1 MSTSSLQPGQKIPA
15 TIVTGFLGAGKTTL
29 IRNLLTN
36 ANGKRIALIVNEFG
50 DMGFDGSLVNGCADP
65 DCAAEEVVELT
76 NGCICCTVAD
86 DFLPTMEMLL
96 ARETPPEH
104 IVIETSGLAL
114 PQPLVRAFSWPS
126 VKTKVT
132 VDGVVTVLDAAA
144 LAEGRIALD
153 EDALEAQRAADQA
166 LDHESPVEELFQDQL
181 RCADLVVLNKADL
194 VSGHALDIVHER
206 IAADVRPAVHIVSSE
221 KGTLPIEVLLGRGS
235 AAEDDM
241 AERHEH
247 HQHHHDDHEHD
258 HDHDHHHGDGHH
270 GHDDHHHHDHHHDH
284 HHHDDFES
292 HVLDVGA
299 YASLKDAEA
308 RVLEVMAQKGVLRI
322 KGAVRIEGKAAPA
335 MVQAVGPRVETWFAA
350 GAESAGRLVII
361 GLKGL
366 DLDAARSIL
375 GTTAKAA

>member
-1 MSTSSLQPGQKIPA
+1 MTLGQKIPA

-29 IRNLLTN
+29 IRNLLQN
-36 ANGKRIALIVNEFG
+36 ADGKRIALIVNEFG
-50 DMGFDGSLVNGCADP
+50 DMGFDGSLMNGCADP

-96 ARETPPEH
+96 SRENPPEH

-126 VKTKVT
+126 VKTRVT

-153 EDALEAQRAADQA
+153 EEALEAQRAADEA
-166 LDHESPVEELFQDQL
+166 MDHESPVEELFHDQL
-181 RCADLVVLNKADL
+181 ACADLVVLNKADL
-194 VSGHALDIVHER
+194 ISEEALKDVQAKIS
-206 IAADVRPAVHIVSSE
+206 ADVRPSVHIVSSE
-221 KGTLPIEVLLGRGS
+221 KGTLPIEVLLGRES

-241 AERHEH
+241 AARHEH
-247 HQHHHDDHEHD
+247 HHHHHDDDHDD
-258 HDHDHHHGDGHH
+258 HDHDDDDHE
-270 GHDDHHHHDHHHDH
+270 DHHHHH

-292 HVLDVGA
+292 HVVPVGSF
-299 YASLKDAEA
+299 ASLKDAEA
-308 RVLEVMAQKGVLRI
+308 KVLEAMAMTGVLRI
-322 KGAVRIEGKAAPA
+322 KGAVVIEGKAAPA

-350 GAESAGRLVII
+350 GADGSGRLVVI

-366 DLDAARSIL
+366 DLGGVKGLLGCLSEAAE
-375 GTTAKAA
+375 

>member
-1 MSTSSLQPGQKIPA
+1 MTTPTLQPGQKIPA

-29 IRNLLTN
+29 IRNLLQN
-36 ANGKRIALIVNEFG
+36 ANGKKIALIVNEFG

-126 VKTKVT
+126 VKPKVT

-153 EDALEAQRAADQA
+153 EDALEAQRAADEA
-166 LDHESPVEELFQDQL
+166 LDHESPVEELFHDQL

-194 VSGHALDIVHER
+194 VSSDALSTVQKKISE
-206 IAADVRPAVHIVSSE
+206 DVRSAVHIVSSE

-241 AERHEH
+241 SSRHEH
-247 HQHHHDDHEHD
+247 HHHHHDDD
-258 HDHDHHHGDGHH
+258 HDHDHEDGHH
-270 GHDDHHHHDHHHDH
+270 HDHHHHDH

-292 HVLDVGA
+292 HVLEIPAFESMKAV
-299 YASLKDAEA
+299 EA
-308 RVLEVMAQKGVLRI
+308 KVLEAMSLKGVLRI
-322 KGAVRIEGKAAPA
+322 KGAVSIEGKAAPA
-335 MVQAVGPRVETWFAA
+335 MVQAVGPRVETWFAV
-350 GAESAGRLVII
+350 GAESAGKLVVI
-361 GLKGL
+361 GLKGM
-366 DLDAARSIL
+366 DLTTVRSAL
-375 GTTAKAA
+375 GCVKAAA

>member
-1 MSTSSLQPGQKIPA
+1 MTTSSSRPGGKIPA

-29 IRNLLTN
+29 IRNLLQN
-36 ANGKRIALIVNEFG
+36 AGGRRIALIVNEFG

-96 ARETPPEH
+96 ARETPPDH

-126 VKTKVT
+126 VKTRVT

-153 EDALEAQRAADQA
+153 EEALAAQRAADEA
-166 LDHESPVEELFQDQL
+166 LDHDSPVEELFHDQL

-194 VSGHALDIVHER
+194 VSDDALSGVRDR
-206 IAADVRPAVHIVSSE
+206 IAGDVRPAVHIVSSE

-247 HQHHHDDHEHD
+247 HHHHHDDDHD
-258 HDHDHHHGDGHH
+258 HDHD
-270 GHDDHHHHDHHHDH
+270 DDHDDHHHDH

-292 HVLDVGA
+292 HVLDVPA
-299 YASLKDAEA
+299 FASLKEAED
-308 RVLEVMAQKGVLRI
+308 RVLQAMAAKGVLRI
-322 KGAVRIEGKAAPA
+322 KGAVRIDGKPAPA
-335 MVQAVGPRVETWFAA
+335 MVQAVGPRVETWFAS
-350 GAESAGRLVII
+350 GAERAGRLVVI

-366 DLDAARSIL
+366 DLNGVRGLLGALTEAA
-375 GTTAKAA
+375 

>member
-1 MSTSSLQPGQKIPA
+1 MTTLSPQKGYKIPA

-29 IRNLLTN
+29 IRNLLQN
-36 ANGKRIALIVNEFG
+36 ANGRKIALIVNEFG

-96 ARETPPEH
+96 ARDTPPEH

-153 EDALEAQRAADQA
+153 EDALESQRAADEA
-166 LDHESPVEELFQDQL
+166 LDHESPVEELFHDQL

-194 VSGHALDIVHER
+194 VSGDMLKSVQAR
-206 IAADVRPAVHIVSSE
+206 IGADVRSAVHIVSSE
-221 KGTLPIEVLLGRGS
+221 KGTLPIEVLLGRQS

-241 AERHEH
+241 AARHEH
-247 HQHHHDDHEHD
+247 HHHDHDHDHDHEHD
-258 HDHDHHHGDGHH
+258 HDHDHGH
-270 GHDDHHHHDHHHDH
+270 GHDDEHDHEHHHHDH

-292 HVLDVGA
+292 YVIDVPTFH
-299 YASLKDAEA
+299 SLKTVEEK
-308 RVLEVMAQKGVLRI
+308 VLEGMALKGVLRI
-322 KGAVRIEGKAAPA
+322 KGAVAIEGKSAPA

-350 GAESAGRLVII
+350 GAESSGKLVVI
-361 GLKGL
+361 GLKGF
-366 DLDAARSIL
+366 DLDAIRTLFGSV
-375 GTTAKAA
+375 KAAA

>member
-1 MSTSSLQPGQKIPA
+1 MNTSIPQRGQKIPA

-29 IRNLLTN
+29 IRNLLQN
-36 ANGKRIALIVNEFG
+36 ANGRKIALIVNEFG

-153 EDALEAQRAADQA
+153 EAALEAQRAADEA

-194 VSGHALDIVHER
+194 VSGDTLKSVEER
-206 IAADVRPAVHIVSSE
+206 IQADIRSSVHIVSSE
-221 KGTLPIEVLLGRGS
+221 KGTLPIEVLLGRQS

-241 AERHEH
+241 AARHESH
-247 HQHHHDDHEHD
+247 HD
-258 HDHDHHHGDGHH
+258 HDHDHEHEHEHEH
-270 GHDDHHHHDHHHDH
+270 EHHHDH

-292 HVLDVGA
+292 YVIDVPA
-299 YASLKDAEA
+299 FQSLKTVEES
-308 RVLEVMAQKGVLRI
+308 VLAGMALKGVLRI
-322 KGAVRIEGKAAPA
+322 KGAVAIEGKSAPA
-335 MVQAVGPRVETWFAA
+335 MVQAVGPRVDTWFAA
-350 GAESAGRLVII
+350 GAESSGKLVVI
-361 GLKGL
+361 GLKGF
-366 DLDAARSIL
+366 DLDAIRTLFGSV
-375 GTTAKAA
+375 KAAA

>member
-1 MSTSSLQPGQKIPA
+1 MKTGQKIPA

-29 IRNLLTN
+29 IRNLLQN
-36 ANGKRIALIVNEFG
+36 AAGKKIALIVNEFG
-50 DMGFDGSLVNGCADP
+50 DMGFDGSLVNGCVDP

-96 ARETPPEH
+96 SRTEPPEH

-126 VKTKVT
+126 VKPKVT

-153 EDALEAQRAADQA
+153 EEALAAQRAADEA
-166 LDHESPVEELFQDQL
+166 LDHDSPVEELFHDQL
-181 RCADLVVLNKADL
+181 ACADLVVLNKADL
-194 VSGHALDIVHER
+194 ISEEALADIQKK
-206 IAADVRPAVHIVSSE
+206 IGADVRPNVHIVASE
-221 KGTLPIEVLLGRGS
+221 KGTLPIEVLLGRES
-235 AAEDDM
+235 AAEDDIHN
-241 AERHEH
+241 RHEH
-247 HQHHHDDHEHD
+247 HHHDHDHEHD
-258 HDHDHHHGDGHH
+258 DDHDHDD
-270 GHDDHHHHDHHHDH
+270 HDDHDHHHDH

-292 HVLDVGA
+292 HVLPVAGF
-299 YASLKDAEA
+299 ASLKDVEA
-308 RVLEVMAQKGVLRI
+308 KVLEAMALKGVLRI
-322 KGAVRIEGKAAPA
+322 KGAVAIDGKAAPA

-350 GAESAGRLVII
+350 GAESAGKLVVI

-366 DLDAARSIL
+366 DLEQVRSIL
-375 GTTAKAA
+375 DTAKAAA

>member
-1 MSTSSLQPGQKIPA
+1 MTTQNLQPGQKIPA

-29 IRNLLTN
+29 IRNLLQN

-96 ARETPPEH
+96 SRETPPEH

-126 VKTKVT
+126 VKTRVT

-153 EDALEAQRAADQA
+153 EEALEAQRAADEA

-194 VSGHALDIVHER
+194 V
-206 IAADVRPAVHIVSSE
+206 AADTLKSVESGIQAQIRPAVHIVSSE
-221 KGTLPIEVLLGRGS
+221 NGTLPIEVLLGRQS

-241 AERHEH
+241 AARHEH
-247 HQHHHDDHEHD
+247 HHHHHDDDHED
-258 HDHDHHHGDGHH
+258 
-270 GHDDHHHHDHHHDH
+270 HDDHHHHHDH

-292 HVLDVGA
+292 HVLEVPAFDA
-299 YASLKDAEA
+299 LKTAETK
-308 RVLEVMAQKGVLRI
+308 VLEAMALKGVLRI
-322 KGAVRIEGKAAPA
+322 KGAVRIEGKSAPA

-350 GAESAGRLVII
+350 GAESSGRLVVI
-361 GLKGL
+361 GLKGF
-366 DLDAARSIL
+366 DLEAVSALL
-375 GTTAKAA
+375 GTLRAAA

>member
-1 MSTSSLQPGQKIPA
+1 MTSSSFQPGQPGQKIPA

-29 IRNLLTN
+29 IRNLLQN

-65 DCAAEEVVELT
+65 DCSAEEVVELT

-126 VKTKVT
+126 VKPKVT

-153 EDALEAQRAADQA
+153 EAALEAQRAADEA

-194 VSGHALDIVHER
+194 VADEELTAVQNR
-206 IAADVRPAVHIVSSE
+206 ISKDVREAVHIVSSE
-221 KGTLPIEVLLGRGS
+221 KGTLPIEVLLGRAS

-241 AERHEH
+241 AARHEH
-247 HQHHHDDHEHD
+247 HHHHHHDDD
-258 HDHDHHHGDGHH
+258 HDHD
-270 GHDDHHHHDHHHDH
+270 DHHHDH

-292 HVLDVGA
+292 HVLEVSAFD
-299 YASLKDAEA
+299 SMKMAESK
-308 RVLEVMAQKGVLRI
+308 VLEAMALKGVLRI
-322 KGAVRIEGKAAPA
+322 KGVVTIEGKAAPA

-350 GAESAGRLVII
+350 GAESEGKLVVI
-361 GLKGL
+361 GLKGF
-366 DLDAARSIL
+366 DLGAVHALLGKVKVAA
-375 GTTAKAA
+375 

>member
-1 MSTSSLQPGQKIPA
+1 MKTGQKIPA

-29 IRNLLTN
+29 IRNLLQN
-36 ANGKRIALIVNEFG
+36 ADGRRIALIVNEFG
-50 DMGFDGSLVNGCADP
+50 DMGFDGSLMNGCADP

-96 ARETPPEH
+96 SRENPPEH

-126 VKTKVT
+126 VRSKVT

-153 EDALEAQRAADQA
+153 EAALEAQRAADEA
-166 LDHESPVEELFQDQL
+166 LDHESPVEELFHDQL
-181 RCADLVVLNKADL
+181 ACADLVVLNKADL
-194 VSGHALDIVHER
+194 VSEEALAKVR
-206 IAADVRPAVHIVSSE
+206 GTIAADVRASVHIVSSE
-221 KGTLPIEVLLGRGS
+221 KGTLPIEVLLGRKS
-235 AAEDDM
+235 AAEDNM
-241 AERHEH
+241 EGRHEH
-247 HQHHHDDHEHD
+247 HHHD
-258 HDHDHHHGDGHH
+258 HDDDHDHEG
-270 GHDDHHHHDHHHDH
+270 DHHHDH

-292 HVLDVGA
+292 HVLQIG
-299 YASLKDAEA
+299 SFENLKQAEA
-308 RVLEVMAQKGVLRI
+308 CVLDAMALKGVLRI
-322 KGAVRIEGKAAPA
+322 KGAVTIDGKSAPA

-350 GAESAGRLVII
+350 GAESAGKLVVI

-366 DLDAARSIL
+366 DLGAVRSIL
-375 GTTAKAA
+375 GTTRAAA

>member
-1 MSTSSLQPGQKIPA
+1 MTTHNLQPGQKIPA

-29 IRNLLTN
+29 IRNLLQN
-36 ANGKRIALIVNEFG
+36 ANGKKIALIVNEFG

-96 ARETPPEH
+96 SRETPPEH

-126 VKTKVT
+126 VKTSVT

-153 EDALEAQRAADQA
+153 EEALEAQRAADEA

-194 VSGHALDIVHER
+194 V
-206 IAADVRPAVHIVSSE
+206 AADTLKSVENGIQAQIRPAVHIVSSE
-221 KGTLPIEVLLGRGS
+221 NGTLPIEVLLGRQS

-241 AERHEH
+241 AARYEH
-247 HQHHHDDHEHD
+247 HHHHDDDHED
-258 HDHDHHHGDGHH
+258 
-270 GHDDHHHHDHHHDH
+270 HDDHHHHHDH

-292 HVLDVGA
+292 HVLEVPAFDV
-299 YASLKDAEA
+299 LKTAETK
-308 RVLEVMAQKGVLRI
+308 VLEAMALKGVLRI
-322 KGAVRIEGKAAPA
+322 KGAVRIEGKSAPA

-350 GAESAGRLVII
+350 GAESSGRLVVI
-361 GLKGL
+361 GLKGF
-366 DLDAARSIL
+366 DLEAVSALL
-375 GTTAKAA
+375 GTLRAAA

>member
-1 MSTSSLQPGQKIPA
+1 MTTSSLQPGQKIPA

-29 IRNLLTN
+29 IRNLLQN
-36 ANGKRIALIVNEFG
+36 AGGKRIALIVNEFG

-126 VKTKVT
+126 VKPKVT

-153 EDALEAQRAADQA
+153 EAALEAQRAADEA
-166 LDHESPVEELFQDQL
+166 LDHESPVEELFHDQL

-194 VSGHALDIVHER
+194 VGAAEMETVRERVSADI
-206 IAADVRPAVHIVSSE
+206 RPAVHVVSAE

-241 AERHEH
+241 AQRHEH
-247 HQHHHDDHEHD
+247 HHHHHDD
-258 HDHDHHHGDGHH
+258 G
-270 GHDDHHHHDHHHDH
+270 DHHHHDHDHHHHDH

-292 HVLDVGA
+292 HVLAVPAFSSMKDV
-299 YASLKDAEA
+299 ET
-308 RVLEVMAQKGVLRI
+308 RVLEAMGLKGVLRI
-322 KGAVRIEGKAAPA
+322 KGAVTISGKTAPA
-335 MVQAVGPRVETWFAA
+335 MVQAVGPRVETWFAS
-350 GAESAGRLVII
+350 GADSAGRLVVI

-366 DLDAARSIL
+366 DLAAVRGL
-375 GTTAKAA
+375 LAEAAEAAE

>member
-1 MSTSSLQPGQKIPA
+1 MTTSSLQPGAKIPA

-96 ARETPPEH
+96 ARDNPPEH

-126 VKTKVT
+126 VKPKVT

-153 EDALEAQRAADQA
+153 EDALAAQRAADEA
-166 LDHESPVEELFQDQL
+166 LDHDSPVEELFHDQL

-194 VSGHALDIVHER
+194 VSEDALKQVHEK
-206 IAADVRPAVHIVSSE
+206 IAADVRPAVHVVTSE

-241 AERHEH
+241 ADRHEH
-247 HQHHHDDHEHD
+247 HHHHDDHD
-258 HDHDHHHGDGHH
+258 HDH
-270 GHDDHHHHDHHHDH
+270 
-284 HHHDDFES
+284 
-292 HVLDVGA
+292 
-299 YASLKDAEA
+299 
-308 RVLEVMAQKGVLRI
+308 
-322 KGAVRIEGKAAPA
+322 
-335 MVQAVGPRVETWFAA
+335 
-350 GAESAGRLVII
+350 
-361 GLKGL
+361 
-366 DLDAARSIL
+366 
-375 GTTAKAA
+375 

>member
-1 MSTSSLQPGQKIPA
+1 MTTSTLQPGQKIPA

-29 IRNLLTN
+29 IRNLLQN
-36 ANGKRIALIVNEFG
+36 AGGKRIALIVNEFG

-65 DCAAEEVVELT
+65 DCSAEEVVELT

-96 ARETPPEH
+96 ARENPPEH

-126 VKTKVT
+126 VKPKVT

-153 EDALEAQRAADQA
+153 EAALEAQRAADEA

-194 VSGHALDIVHER
+194 VAGDALAGVQEK
-206 IAADVRPAVHIVSSE
+206 IAAEVRSAVHIVASE

-241 AERHEH
+241 ASRHEH
-247 HQHHHDDHEHD
+247 HHHHHDDRDDDHD
-258 HDHDHHHGDGHH
+258 HDHDHE
-270 GHDDHHHHDHHHDH
+270 HDHHHHDH

-292 HVLDVGA
+292 YVLDVPA
-299 YASLKDAEA
+299 FTSLKDAEA
-308 RVLEVMAQKGVLRI
+308 RVLQAMALRGVLRI
-322 KGAVRIEGKAAPA
+322 KGAVRVDGKSAPA

-350 GAESAGRLVII
+350 GAESSGKLVVI

-366 DLDAARSIL
+366 DLAAVRGAL
-375 GTTAKAA
+375 GDVAQAAE

>member
-1 MSTSSLQPGQKIPA
+1 MTVASIKPGQKIPA

-29 IRNLLTN
+29 IRNLLKN
-36 ANGKRIALIVNEFG
+36 AQGRRIALIVNEFG
-50 DMGFDGSLVNGCADP
+50 DMGFDGSLLNGCADP
-65 DCAAEEVVELT
+65 DCAADEVVELT

-96 ARETPPEH
+96 ARDTPPEH

-153 EDALEAQRAADQA
+153 EEALAEQRAADEA
-166 LDHESPVEELFQDQL
+166 LDHDSPVEELFHDQL
-181 RCADLVVLNKADL
+181 ACADLVVLNKADL
-194 VSGHALDIVHER
+194 VSADALAEVQAK
-206 IAADVRPAVHIVSSE
+206 IAADVRPSVHIVASE
-221 KGTLPIEVLLGRGS
+221 KGTLPIEVLLGRES

-241 AERHEH
+241 EARHEH
-247 HQHHHDDHEHD
+247 HHHHHDHDDDHDD
-258 HDHDHHHGDGHH
+258 HDHD
-270 GHDDHHHHDHHHDH
+270 DDHHHHDH

-292 HVLDVGA
+292 FVIPVPSF
-299 YASLKDAEA
+299 ASLKDVEA
-308 RVLEVMAQKGVLRI
+308 RVLKGMAVKGVLRI
-322 KGAVRIEGKAAPA
+322 KGAVAIEGKAAPA
-335 MVQAVGPRVETWFAA
+335 MVQAVGPRVETWFAS
-350 GAESAGRLVII
+350 GADGSGRLVVI

-366 DLDAARSIL
+366 DLEAVKALFEAVAEAAE
-375 GTTAKAA
+375 

>member
-1 MSTSSLQPGQKIPA
+1 MTTSISQPGRKIPA

-126 VKTKVT
+126 VKPKVT

-153 EDALEAQRAADQA
+153 EAALEAQRAADEA

-194 VSGHALDIVHER
+194 VAADLLETVR
-206 IAADVRPAVHIVSSE
+206 KKIAADVRQAVHIVSSE

-241 AERHEH
+241 DGRHEH
-247 HQHHHDDHEHD
+247 HHHHHDDHD
-258 HDHDHHHGDGHH
+258 
-270 GHDDHHHHDHHHDH
+270 DDHHHEGDHDHHHHDH

-292 HVLDVGA
+292 HVLEVGSFD
-299 YASLKDAEA
+299 SLKDAEA
-308 RVLEVMAQKGVLRI
+308 KVLEAMALKGVLRI

-350 GAESAGRLVII
+350 GAESAGRLVVI

-366 DLDAARSIL
+366 DLDATRGLL
-375 GTTAKAA
+375 GQVSEAA

>member
-1 MSTSSLQPGQKIPA
+1 MTTSFGTPGAKIPA

-29 IRNLLTN
+29 IRNLLQN
-36 ANGKRIALIVNEFG
+36 AGGKRIALIVNEFG

-65 DCAAEEVVELT
+65 ECAADEVVELT

-126 VKTKVT
+126 VKPKVT

-144 LAEGRIALD
+144 LAEGRISLD
-153 EDALEAQRAADQA
+153 EEALEAQRAADEA
-166 LDHESPVEELFQDQL
+166 LDHESPVEELFHDQL

-194 VSGHALDIVHER
+194 VSETALNDVLDR
-206 IAADVRPAVHIVSSE
+206 ISEDVRPAVHIVSSE

-241 AERHEH
+241 SDRHEH
-247 HQHHHDDHEHD
+247 HHHHDHDD
-258 HDHDHHHGDGHH
+258 HDHDHEDE
-270 GHDDHHHHDHHHDH
+270 DHHHHDH

-292 HVLDVGA
+292 HVLSVSTFG
-299 YASLKDAEA
+299 SLKQAED
-308 RVLEVMAQKGVLRI
+308 RVLEAMSLKGVLRI
-322 KGAVRIEGKAAPA
+322 KGAVAIEGKAAPA

-350 GAESAGRLVII
+350 GAESSGRLVVI

-366 DLDAARSIL
+366 DFDAVRSVL
-375 GTTAKAA
+375 GGLKAAA

>member
-1 MSTSSLQPGQKIPA
+1 MTTSTLQPGHKIPA

-29 IRNLLTN
+29 IRNLLQN
-36 ANGKRIALIVNEFG
+36 ADGKRIALIVNEFG

-96 ARETPPEH
+96 ARDTPPEH

-126 VKTKVT
+126 VKPKVT

-153 EDALEAQRAADQA
+153 EEALEAQRAADEA
-166 LDHESPVEELFQDQL
+166 LDHESPVEELFHDQL

-194 VSGHALDIVHER
+194 VDADNLAGVRDR
-206 IAADVRPAVHIVSSE
+206 ISKDVRDAVHIVSSE
-221 KGTLPIEVLLGRGS
+221 KGTLPINVLLGRDS

-241 AERHEH
+241 AARHEH
-247 HQHHHDDHEHD
+247 HHHHHDDDHNHD
-258 HDHDHHHGDGHH
+258 HDHD
-270 GHDDHHHHDHHHDH
+270 DHHHDH

-292 HVLDVGA
+292 HVLDV
-299 YASLKDAEA
+299 SSFDSMKSVEA
-308 RVLEVMAQKGVLRI
+308 RVLDAMALKGVLRI
-322 KGAVRIEGKAAPA
+322 KGAVAIEGKTAPA

-350 GAESAGRLVII
+350 GAESAGKLVVI
-361 GLKGL
+361 GLKGF
-366 DLDAARSIL
+366 DLEAVHGLLGKVTVAA
-375 GTTAKAA
+375 

>member
-1 MSTSSLQPGQKIPA
+1 MSTSSIMPGQKIPA

-29 IRNLLTN
+29 IRNLLQN

-126 VKTKVT
+126 VKPKVT

-153 EDALEAQRAADQA
+153 EEALEAQRAADEA
-166 LDHESPVEELFQDQL
+166 LDHESPVEELFHDQL

-194 VSGHALDIVHER
+194 VSADALTLVQKKISGE
-206 IAADVRPAVHIVSSE
+206 VRPAVHIVSSE
-221 KGTLPIEVLLGRGS
+221 KGTLPIQVLLGRES

-241 AERHEH
+241 STRHEH
-247 HQHHHDDHEHD
+247 HHHHHDDD
-258 HDHDHHHGDGHH
+258 HGG
-270 GHDDHHHHDHHHDH
+270 GDDHNHDHHHDDDH
-284 HHHDDFES
+284 HDHHDDFES
-292 HVLDVGA
+292 YVLDVPTFD
-299 YASLKDAEA
+299 SVKSVEA
-308 RVLEVMAQKGVLRI
+308 KVLEAMALKGVLRI
-322 KGAVRIEGKAAPA
+322 KGAVQVDGKAAPA

-350 GAESAGRLVII
+350 GAESAGRLVVI

-366 DLDAARSIL
+366 DLEAVRSL
-375 GTTAKAA
+375 VGSVKAAA

>member
-1 MSTSSLQPGQKIPA
+1 MTTQNLQPGQKIPA

-29 IRNLLTN
+29 IRNLLQN

-96 ARETPPEH
+96 SRETPPEH

-126 VKTKVT
+126 VKTRVT

-153 EDALEAQRAADQA
+153 EEALEAQRAADEA
-166 LDHESPVEELFQDQL
+166 MDHESPVEELFQDQL

-194 VSGHALDIVHER
+194 V
-206 IAADVRPAVHIVSSE
+206 AADTLKSVESGIQAEIRPAVHIVSSE
-221 KGTLPIEVLLGRGS
+221 NGTLPIEILLGRQS

-241 AERHEH
+241 AARHEH
-247 HQHHHDDHEHD
+247 HHHHHDDDHED
-258 HDHDHHHGDGHH
+258 
-270 GHDDHHHHDHHHDH
+270 HDDHHHHHDH

-292 HVLDVGA
+292 HVLEVPAFDA
-299 YASLKDAEA
+299 LKTAETK
-308 RVLEVMAQKGVLRI
+308 VLEAMALKGVLRI
-322 KGAVRIEGKAAPA
+322 KGTVRIEGKSAPA

-350 GAESAGRLVII
+350 GAESSGRLVVI
-361 GLKGL
+361 GLKGF
-366 DLDAARSIL
+366 DLEAVSALL
-375 GTTAKAA
+375 GTLRAAA

>member
-1 MSTSSLQPGQKIPA
+1 MKTGQKIPA

-29 IRNLLTN
+29 IRNLLQN
-36 ANGKRIALIVNEFG
+36 AAGRKIALIVNEFG

-96 ARETPPEH
+96 SRDEPPEH

-126 VKTKVT
+126 VKPKVT

-153 EDALEAQRAADQA
+153 EEALEAQRAADEA
-166 LDHESPVEELFQDQL
+166 LDHESPVEELFHDQL
-181 RCADLVVLNKADL
+181 KCADLVVLNKADL
-194 VSGHALDIVHER
+194 VTEEALAGVHGK
-206 IAADVRPAVHIVSSE
+206 IAEDVRQSVHIVSSE
-221 KGTLPIEVLLGRGS
+221 KGTLPIEVLLGRES
-235 AAEDDM
+235 AAEDDIQN
-241 AERHEH
+241 RHEH
-247 HQHHHDDHEHD
+247 HHHHD
-258 HDHDHHHGDGHH
+258 HDHDHD
-270 GHDDHHHHDHHHDH
+270 HDDDHHDH

-292 HVLDVGA
+292 HVVPVGVF
-299 YASLKDAEA
+299 ASLKEAEQK
-308 RVLEVMAQKGVLRI
+308 VLEAMALKGVLRI
-322 KGAVRIEGKAAPA
+322 KGAVSIDGKAAPA

-350 GAESAGRLVII
+350 GADSANRLVVI

-366 DLDAARSIL
+366 DLEKVSSLLNRAEAA
-375 GTTAKAA
+375 A